1 MIVLALMRAGFDY
14 DAAQA
19 MTFEEAEVWIETYAR
34 LINGKPRAQVYRV
47 ARSTQGDK
55 KSDKT

>member
-34 LINGKPRAQVYRV
+34 LTGNRAHRFI
-47 ARSTQGDK
+47 G
-55 KSDKT
+55 